1 MKKENGKRNASM
13 NSMKKI
19 MSASLMVLA
28 LCLLVLG
35 CGQAKLT
42 TQEVK
47 GGATTLQIDL
57 PFTLEQQAKEA
68 AAQNNKYVTKI
79 TDNRITQAKGMDF
92 HLTQFTTYVMNQEAM
107 KADNKGEDSQKK
119 FEQKALDGYLTAFEK
134 NANATEKT
142 RDAKNITISGKDATV
157 TTVQCKMKGEDETLK
172 VVFLPLPEEY
182 WFIAFAYPKEHEDD
196 QGKLADKIIASIQL
210 KE

>member
-1 MKKENGKRNASM
+1 M

-47 GGATTLQIDL
+47 GGATTLQMDL
-57 PFTLEQQAKEA
+57 PFTLEQQPKEETAKS
-68 AAQNNKYVTKI
+68 NDYVKSI
-79 TDNRITQAKGMDF
+79 TDSRITQAKGMDF
-92 HLTQFTTYVMNQEAM
+92 HLMQFTTYVMNADKLKNDAAS
-107 KADNKGEDSQKK
+107 KAIIAAIEKLNSAAT
-119 FEQKALDGYLTAFEK
+119 FEQKALDGYLTAFEQK
-134 NANATEKT
+134 AKARESS
-142 RDAKNITISGKDATV
+142 RDTKSITISGKDASV
-157 TTVQCKMKGEDETLK
+157 TTVQCKMRGENEVIK

-182 WFIAFAYPKEHEDD
+182 WFVAFAYPKEHEDD
-196 QGKLADKIIASIQL
+196 QGKLADKIISSIQL
-210 KE
+210 RQ